1 MLQPMQST
9 PRRTKRILDF
19 LDSNNS
25 NCRFI
30 HFIDGEPPN
39 ILSPEQFDEWGW
51 RVPFWV
57 SIIMVGVSYLIRKN
71 MDESPFL
78 RKQNQKETQVQTL
91 KRKFRKSLQFKICST
106 GII

>member
-1 MLQPMQST
+1 
-9 PRRTKRILDF
+9 
-19 LDSNNS
+19 
-25 NCRFI
+25 
-30 HFIDGEPPN
+30 
-39 ILSPEQFDEWGW
+39 
-51 RVPFWV
+51 
-57 SIIMVGVSYLIRKN
+57 